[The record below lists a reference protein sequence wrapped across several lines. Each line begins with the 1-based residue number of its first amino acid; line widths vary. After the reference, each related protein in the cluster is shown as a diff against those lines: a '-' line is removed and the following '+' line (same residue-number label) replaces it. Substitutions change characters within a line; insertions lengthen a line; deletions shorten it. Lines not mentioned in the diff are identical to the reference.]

1 MFINI
6 EFIANGNRKYHD
18 SYLNKA
24 YLTHAFF
31 FSIRNIQLGLG
42 GDSDKREMLLVV
54 FSTMRLPWW
63 LSGKEFACNAG
74 VGWISGSG
82 KSPEGGHDN
91 PF

>member
-1 MFINI
+1 MTVFL
-6 EFIANGNRKYHD
+6 FF
-18 SYLNKA
+18 
-24 YLTHAFF
+24 LTLLQPLTLHGAVT
-31 FSIRNIQLGLG
+31 SVISLASPQLGLG